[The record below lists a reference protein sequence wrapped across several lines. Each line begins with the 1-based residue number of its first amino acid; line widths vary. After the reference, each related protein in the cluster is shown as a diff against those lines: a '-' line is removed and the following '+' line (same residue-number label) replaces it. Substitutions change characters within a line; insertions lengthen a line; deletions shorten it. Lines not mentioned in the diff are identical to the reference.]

1 MNFIDLSSEN
11 PDITNQTFKNKFLE
25 GMLKYRIQTAVL
37 TRVDMARID
46 LVTKE
51 KMIDYHKGK
60 YKKGIGRV

>member
-11 PDITNQTFKNKFLE
+11 PDIINPFFKNKFLE
-25 GMLKYRIQTAVL
+25 GMQKYRIETAVL
-37 TRVDMARID
+37 TRVDMVRVD

-60 YKKGIGRV
+60 YKTGIVRV